1 MSKSGGKSEPP
12 GVFEMQLRVQIN
24 KVERNLL

>member
-12 GVFEMQLRVQIN
+12 GVFGMQLRVQIK